1 MTRSRAWS
9 LSLWLLLLALSG
21 LVVVRARYSADLSAF
36 LPRSPS
42 ATQQLLVQQLR
53 DGLASRLILIGIEG
67 ADAATRAQV
76 SHALAATLRAR
87 PEFISLSNG
96 EAASEKQDREFIFQ
110 HRYELSGALTPERF
124 GADGLRAAIADNLE
138 LMASPAGL
146 LAKSLFVSD
155 PTGETLQVI
164 DQFQSLAQPRHEQ
177 GVWSSAD
184 GARALL
190 IAQTRAVGS
199 DTDAQARALALIRAA
214 FSASL
219 RALDGATAPPRL
231 LLSGPGLFSVEARA
245 TIEHEALRL
254 SLLSTTL
261 IVTLLLLV
269 YRSVATLLFGLLPVA
284 SGALVGVAAV
294 ALGFGVV
301 HGITLGFGVTLI
313 GESVDYSI
321 YLFVQSRLGHVA
333 PEDAAVRSLW
343 RTIGLGVLTSVCGFA
358 SLLPSSFPGLAQ
370 LGLYSISGLIAAAAV
385 TRFVL
390 PQLLPVGL
398 RIADLRPL
406 GAAAARCIARLRLPP
421 AAAVALALL
430 WALVLLHARD
440 RLWNRDLS
448 ALSPVPPAAQALDAS
463 MRSDL
468 GAPDIGT
475 LVVVNANSEQAAL
488 LLSETVGA
496 RLDALIGEGVIGG
509 YDSAA
514 RFLPSQATQAARLAS
529 LPAAAPLHERLTAP
543 AASLGLRPEAL
554 QGFEQQAAAART
566 ATPLTRADLNGT
578 SFALAADALLWQRD
592 GLWHALLPLRAVA
605 APAAGGDARDT
616 GDIDV
621 ARVRAAVATIAPGQV
636 LVMNIKQELDALY
649 GSYLAEA
656 VHLSLAGLG
665 AIVLLLLIALRSP
678 ARTARVIAPLLLA
691 VLAVGAG
698 FALAGTRL
706 TILHLIGMLLIVAV
720 GSNYAL
726 FFDRRAADRDH
737 AALPLTLA
745 SLLIANAC
753 TVIGFGV
760 LAFARVPVLSALGA
774 TVAPG
779 TLLAL
784 LFAALL
790 APRTLMASP

>member
-1 MTRSRAWS
+1 
-9 LSLWLLLLALSG
+9 
-21 LVVVRARYSADLSAF
+21 
-36 LPRSPS
+36 
-42 ATQQLLVQQLR
+42 
-53 DGLASRLILIGIEG
+53 
-67 ADAATRAQV
+67 V
-76 SHALAATLRAR
+76 S
-87 PEFISLSNG
+87 
-96 EAASEKQDREFIFQ
+96 
-110 HRYELSGALTPERF
+110 
-124 GADGLRAAIADNLE
+124 
-138 LMASPAGL
+138 
-146 LAKSLFVSD
+146 
-155 PTGETLQVI
+155 
-164 DQFQSLAQPRHEQ
+164 
-177 GVWSSAD
+177 
-184 GARALL
+184 
-190 IAQTRAVGS
+190 
-199 DTDAQARALALIRAA
+199 
-214 FSASL
+214 
-219 RALDGATAPPRL
+219 
-231 LLSGPGLFSVEARA
+231 
-245 TIEHEALRL
+245 
-254 SLLSTTL
+254 
-261 IVTLLLLV
+261 
-269 YRSVATLLFGLLPVA
+269 
-284 SGALVGVAAV
+284 
-294 ALGFGVV
+294 
-301 HGITLGFGVTLI
+301 
-313 GESVDYSI
+313 
-321 YLFVQSRLGHVA
+321 
-333 PEDAAVRSLW
+333 
-343 RTIGLGVLTSVCGFA
+343 
-358 SLLPSSFPGLAQ
+358 
-370 LGLYSISGLIAAAAV
+370 
-385 TRFVL
+385 
-390 PQLLPVGL
+390 
-398 RIADLRPL
+398 
-406 GAAAARCIARLRLPP
+406 
-421 AAAVALALL
+421 
-430 WALVLLHARD
+430 
-440 RLWNRDLS
+440 
-448 ALSPVPPAAQALDAS
+448 PAAQALDAS
-463 MRSDL
+463 MRTDL

-475 LVVVNANSEQAAL
+475 LVVVNAPSEQAAL

-514 RFLPSQATQAARLAS
+514 RFLPSEATQAARLAS
-529 LPAAAPLHERLTAP
+529 LPAAAPLHERLSAA

-554 QGFEQQAAAART
+554 QAFEQQAAAAR
-566 ATPLTRADLNGT
+566 ASTPLTRADLNGT

-616 GDIDV
+616 GDINI

-665 AIVLLLLIALRSP
+665 AIVLLLLISLRSP

-691 VLAVGAG
+691 VLAVAAG

-726 FFDRRAADRDH
+726 FFDRRAADRNH